1 MVYRRVG
8 IYVTKTSLVD
18 QLPPARAD
26 IRTKK
31 KRTPIKQSALFNT
44 TRTREG
50 SLKH

>member
-31 KRTPIKQSALFNT
+31 SAPQLSRVRFSIL
-44 TRTREG
+44 RGPEKG
-50 SLKH
+50 P